1 MKRYI
6 IILTV
11 ILSTAF
17 FTSCKKM
24 LAEKMHSS
32 LSPDNFYK
40 TEADA
45 EAALNGVFSQLQYQ
59 DYYQRTIYLI
69 ADLSADI
76 FQPNNAS
83 SDRVQ
88 LYTGTYTA
96 TNGQLYAWWSNIYTL
111 IKNANDVITYV
122 PDINMDDTK
131 KNNILGNAHFLRG
144 MAYFDLVRSYG
155 DVPLVLHNGG
165 DQDLFPPR
173 TSSDSVYSQVISDL
187 QFAEAN
193 CLPADQIPGNEIG
206 RVSSEAASGML
217 ARVYLQRASTGFAVS
232 TDNQSA
238 LDECNKIIQYSAGHP
253 DVLALVPNYADI
265 FDVSKKNGPECIF
278 SIEFGDPPNNNNITN
293 LMFDPEAYGGYASF
307 LPLASFYNSFD
318 ALDKRK
324 AVDAGT
330 VVDGITYISKYHD
343 PGVAPGGF
351 GRTNFI
357 VIRYADILLMQSE
370 AMNNINPADIN
381 KFSGINA
388 VRTRAGLGSK
398 LLDFSNT
405 PTGADFINALV
416 NERLWELCLEGHR
429 RWDLIRLN
437 KFLPVKA
444 SQGFSLDESHKLFPI
459 PQNERDV
466 NKNLTQNPGY

>member
-1 MKRYI
+1 MKKYI
-6 IILTV
+6 ITLMG
-11 ILSTAF
+11 ILSLTS

-24 LAEKMHSS
+24 LSEKLHSS
-32 LSPDNFYK
+32 LAPSNFYK
-40 TEADA
+40 TESDA

-59 DYYQRTIYLI
+59 TYYQRTIYLI

-76 FQPNNAS
+76 FKPNNAS

-88 LYTGTYTA
+88 LYTATYTP
-96 TNGQLYAWWSNIYTL
+96 TNGQLYAWWSNIYIL

-122 PDINMDDTK
+122 PAIGMDDVK

-165 DQDLFPPR
+165 DQDLFPSR
-173 TSSDSVYSQVISDL
+173 ASSDSIYNQVISDL

-193 CLPADQIPGNEIG
+193 CLHADQIPGNEIG

-217 ARVYLQRASTGFAVS
+217 ARAYLQRNSTGFAAS

-238 LDECNKIIQYSAGHP
+238 LDECNKIIQYSAAHS
-253 DVLALVPNYADI
+253 DVLTLVPNYADI

-293 LMFDPEAYGGYASF
+293 LMFDPESFGGYASF
-307 LPLASFYNSFD
+307 LPLAAFYNSFD
-318 ALDKRK
+318 ALDTRK
-324 AVDAGT
+324 AVNAGT
-330 VVDGITYISKYHD
+330 VVDGVTYISKYHD

-370 AMNNINPADIN
+370 AMNNINPADVN
-381 KFSGINA
+381 KFNGINA

-398 LLDFSNT
+398 LLDFANT
-405 PTGADFINALV
+405 PAASDFVNALV

-437 KFLPVKA
+437 KFLQIKA
-444 SQGFSLDESHKLFPI
+444 AQGFNADQNHVIFPI